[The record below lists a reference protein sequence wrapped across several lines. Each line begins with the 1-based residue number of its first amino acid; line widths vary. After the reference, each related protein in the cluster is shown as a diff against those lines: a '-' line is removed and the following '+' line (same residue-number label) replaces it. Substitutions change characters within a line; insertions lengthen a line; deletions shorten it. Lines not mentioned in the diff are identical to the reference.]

1 MRPVG
6 TDVAES
12 RCDWMVDAV
21 EGSPV
26 AQDMAWWSPDSNTV
40 RFIGTCGY
48 HLRCTVA
55 TAYDALPVALP
66 LPPSN
71 FLYVHLARVLE
82 LTANFFVA
90 GRRDRS
96 SFSLCTADAA
106 TGECTVPAAYDRTT
120 QSTHLSLYPNVC
132 IEQQYDQQPK

>member
-1 MRPVG
+1 MQVYRTLVPLLQCTNVNLMRPVG

-71 FLYVHLARVLE
+71 FLMF
-82 LTANFFVA
+82 T
-90 GRRDRS
+90 
-96 SFSLCTADAA
+96 
-106 TGECTVPAAYDRTT
+106 
-120 QSTHLSLYPNVC
+120 
-132 IEQQYDQQPK
+132 